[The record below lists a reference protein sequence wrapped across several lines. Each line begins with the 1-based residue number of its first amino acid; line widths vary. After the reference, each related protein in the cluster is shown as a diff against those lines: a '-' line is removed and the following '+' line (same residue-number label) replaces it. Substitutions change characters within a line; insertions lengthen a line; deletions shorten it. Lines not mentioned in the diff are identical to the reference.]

1 MAWQWCERGNRR
13 PLGEEDDTFEEAEVV
28 AAPEVWFHGV
38 GVEGEAERVLGPLR
52 GDDGVVAG
60 DGAELGVG
68 FDGGFC
74 HGE

>member
-1 MAWQWCERGNRR
+1 M
-13 PLGEEDDTFEEAEVV
+13 
-28 AAPEVWFHGV
+28 WFPGV

-74 HGE
+74 LGE